1 MAYDRELAEHIRE
14 LLAGQEGVTEQSM
27 FGGLGFMLNG
37 NMAVAARSGGGMLIR
52 IDPEAGDKLV
62 DGERVRPMVM
72 RGREMAG
79 WLAVDVDTD
88 DEVEQWVTRGADYAR
103 SLPRKKK

>member
-1 MAYDRELAEHIRE
+1 MAYDLELAEHIRE
-14 LLAGQEGVTEQSM
+14 LMAGQEGATEQSM

-52 IDPEAGDKLV
+52 VDPEAGEKLI
-62 DGERVRPMVM
+62 DGKRVRPMVM

-88 DEVEQWVTRGADYAR
+88 SEVEQWVARGTAYAR
-103 SLPRKKK
+103 SLPHKK

>member
-1 MAYDRELAEHIRE
+1 MAYDHELAEHIRE

-37 NMAVAARSGGGMLIR
+37 NMAVAAHSGGGMLIR
-52 IDPEAGDKLV
+52 VDPEAGDKLI
-62 DGERVRPMVM
+62 DGKQVRPIVM

-79 WLAVDVDTD
+79 WLTVDVDTD
-88 DEVEQWVTRGADYAR
+88 KEVEQWVARGVAYAR
-103 SLPRKKK
+103 SLPRKK